1 MYYGVMIY
9 PAGITSDLLLTA
21 STASTASTVGNIG
34 IFSFQ

>member
-21 STASTASTVGNIG
+21 STASTVGNIG